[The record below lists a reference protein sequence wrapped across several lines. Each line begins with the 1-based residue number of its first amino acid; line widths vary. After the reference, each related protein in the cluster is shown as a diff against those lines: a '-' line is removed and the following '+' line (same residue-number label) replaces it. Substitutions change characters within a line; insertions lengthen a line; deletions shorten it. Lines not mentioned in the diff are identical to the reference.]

1 LVAGDVAFE
10 RLERIGPELREAV
23 QLELHEYARRRGARG
38 EREPL
43 QHEAGRPA
51 VGPVFE
57 SPDAFDDPAVGQR
70 VVEPPDPIPA
80 AEERPLRGEVYLFSR
95 ARLRDVPAQVAIT
108 Q

>member
-1 LVAGDVAFE
+1 ASKILGWLISYIVSRTGPKGTNFAISSSPSIVKVELGVGLVVGRWNVDPLVAGDVAFE

-51 VGPVFE
+51 VG
-57 SPDAFDDPAVGQR
+57 
-70 VVEPPDPIPA
+70 
-80 AEERPLRGEVYLFSR
+80 
-95 ARLRDVPAQVAIT
+95 
-108 Q
+108 